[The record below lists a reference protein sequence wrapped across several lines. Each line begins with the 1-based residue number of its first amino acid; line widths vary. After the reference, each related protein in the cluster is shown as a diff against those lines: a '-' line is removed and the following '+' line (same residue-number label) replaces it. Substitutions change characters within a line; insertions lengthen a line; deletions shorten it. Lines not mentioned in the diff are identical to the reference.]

1 MVALG
6 MPTYGKWPYFDHP
19 EGILPQ
25 PNPFGLGREET
36 EDVKIAALILDSAAV
51 YDRYIYTTF
60 TPKMKV
66 AI

>member
-51 YDRYIYTTF
+51 YGRHICTIF

>member
-1 MVALG
+1 

-51 YDRYIYTTF
+51 YSRHICRYELT
-60 TPKMKV
+60 
-66 AI
+66 